1 MNVNEKVA
9 EKLVNAGP
17 TVVDAVVE
25 HLVKKEIDRRTK
37 AVLDGLESLQKQEK
51 ELKKVKPDSVIY
63 AADGKVATEGWTKQ
77 NLEGKN
83 KMEKNVAKLR
93 EALDAAL
100 DKADYGK
107 LFNLNK
113 PDENPTQAPIAE

>member
-1 MNVNEKVA
+1 M
-9 EKLVNAGP
+9 VNAGP